1 MMEPT
6 DLFPDAFIYSEL
18 RLSITDIYR
27 FRQLRGL
34 EHTLRLRLSV
44 AASISAVE
52 QDKLVLKAV
61 RQEIYKRK
69 QRKFLIDL
77 AEFL

>member
-6 DLFPDAFIYSEL
+6 DLFPDAFIYSAP

-34 EHTLRLRLSV
+34 EHTLRLRLSM
-44 AASISAVE
+44 AAISTLE

-61 RQEIYKRK
+61 RQEIHKRK
-69 QRKFLIDL
+69 QRNFLIDL